1 MKEMHTRNTVYTTIL
16 LIVCLLFLP
25 LRLYAQQWAGSGI
38 TEPFRSAVVSSTV
51 SGTISAIN
59 VQEGAFVKKG
69 DTVIEL
75 DSTLERLE
83 VERRKLI
90 AESKVDLEA
99 SKEQLEI
106 LKKDYESTR
115 ALFEETKSISEQ
127 EVYRRRLEYM
137 AAQAEHD
144 RRILGE
150 QLEELEYEIAKAQLE
165 RRIIK
170 APFDAV
176 VVEVIAEV
184 GENCSPQQPLIR
196 IADTRRV
203 RLVVYV
209 EPNISR
215 QLRPSMAVR
224 VTIEENGSPIVRRG
238 EVEFI
243 SPIVDASSGLREVKV
258 LFNNE
263 NGSVAP
269 GATGSLLLE

>member
-1 MKEMHTRNTVYTTIL
+1 MHTRNTVYTTIL

-215 QLRPSMAVR
+215 QLRPSMSVR
-224 VTIEENGSPIVRRG
+224 VTIEESDSPIVRRG